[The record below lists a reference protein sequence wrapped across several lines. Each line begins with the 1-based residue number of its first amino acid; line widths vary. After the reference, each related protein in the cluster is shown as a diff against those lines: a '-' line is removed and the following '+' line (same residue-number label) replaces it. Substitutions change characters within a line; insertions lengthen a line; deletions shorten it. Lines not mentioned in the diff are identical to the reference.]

1 MKRSK
6 AYANVFEAIED
17 DPGIARNLALRAALM
32 RAIVRHVERSGVT
45 QAEAARRLGVSQP
58 RVSDLVRG
66 RIERFTIDRL
76 VNMAARAGLETR
88 INVRVAA

>member
-6 AYANVFEAIED
+6 AYTDVFKALED
-17 DPGIARNLALRAALM
+17 DPGIARNLALRAELM
-32 RAIVRHVERSGVT
+32 RALARHIERAGIT

-88 INVRVAA
+88 IRVRKAA